1 MKHCIEGSN
10 AVARIV
16 KLCRPAVVAAYPITP
31 QTHIVEDLSKF
42 VSDGQADFEFIRSE
56 SEFAAASIVLGASA
70 AGVRTYTSS
79 SSQGLLLMTEVL
91 FTIAGLRLPV
101 VLTCANRAV
110 SAPINIW
117 NDQQDSMTIRDAGW
131 IMLYAE
137 DNQEAVDF
145 HPLAYKVA
153 EQLKIPVMVNMD
165 GFILTHVVEPVDIP
179 DEAPLGKFL
188 PEYVPEHGQFLDVKN
203 PVSLGAFATPADY
216 MNIRQEFFD
225 DLVDAK
231 KVIKQE
237 LKNYQNIFGR
247 GSDELVEFY
256 GDEKAETVFVA
267 MGSVVGT
274 LKDVVD
280 ELNAVGKRARFDL
293 RQARRAAVVKIK
305 CFRPFPTEEL
315 QKKLRRAKFVA
326 VIDKSVSL
334 GQEGIL
340 ATEVKACLS
349 GGEQVVRGFV
359 AGLGGRDITK
369 KQLVEVYKSARKKK
383 VDATFVG

>member
-1 MKHCIEGSN
+1 MNYCIEGSQ
-10 AVARIV
+10 AVARVV
-16 KLCRPAVVAAYPITP
+16 KLCKPAVVAAYPITP

-42 VSDGQADFEFIRSE
+42 ASDGRADFEFIRSE

-70 AGVRTYTSS
+70 AGARTYTAS

-91 FTIAGLRLPV
+91 FTIAGMRLPV

-153 EQLKIPVMVNMD
+153 ERLKIPVMVNMD

-179 DEAPLGKFL
+179 EEEPLKKFL
-188 PEYVPEHGQFLDVKN
+188 PDYVPESGQILDAKN

-216 MNIRQEFFD
+216 MNIRQELFE
-225 DLVDAK
+225 DLVGAK
-231 KVIKQE
+231 KTIKQE
-237 LKNYQNIFGR
+237 LKNFKNIFGR
-247 GSDELVEFY
+247 GTDELVEFY

-274 LKDVVD
+274 LKDAVD
-280 ELNAVGKRARFDL
+280 ELNAAKRP
-293 RQARRAAVVKIK
+293 AAVVKIK
-305 CFRPFPTEEL
+305 CFRPFPGEEL
-315 QKKLRRAKFVA
+315 QKKLRHAKNIV

-340 ATEVKACLS
+340 ATEVKACLR
-349 GGEQVVRGFV
+349 GDANVRGFV

-369 KQLVEVYKSARKKK
+369 KQLIEVYKAARKEK
-383 VDATFVG
+383 TETQFLS

>member
-153 EQLKIPVMVNMD
+153 EQLKIPVMGNMD

-179 DEAPLGKFL
+179 DEAQLKKFL
-188 PEYVPEHGQFLDVKN
+188 PDYAPESGQFLDVKN

-216 MNIRQEFFD
+216 MNIRQELFE
-225 DLVDAK
+225 DLVGAK

-237 LKNYQNIFGR
+237 LQNYKNIFER
-247 GSDELVEFY
+247 GTDELVELY
-256 GDEKAETVFVA
+256 GDEKAETVFAA

-274 LKDVVD
+274 LKDAVD
-280 ELNAVGKRARFDL
+280 ELNAVSK
-293 RQARRAAVVKIK
+293 RAAVVKIK

-315 QKKLRRAKFVA
+315 QKKLRRAKFVV

-349 GGEQVVRGFV
+349 GGEQGVRGFV

>member
-1 MKHCIEGSN
+1 MKYCIEGSN

-42 VSDGQADFEFIRSE
+42 ASDEQADFEFVRAE
-56 SEFAAASIVLGASA
+56 SEFSAASIVLGASA

-117 NDQQDSMTIRDAGW
+117 NDQQDSMTVRDAGW

-145 HPLAYKVA
+145 HPLAFKLA

-179 DEAPLGKFL
+179 DEAQIKKFL
-188 PEYVPEHGQFLDVKN
+188 PDYVPEPGQFLDVKN

-216 MNIRQEFFD
+216 MNIRQELFE
-225 DLVDAK
+225 DLVGAK
-231 KVIKQE
+231 KLIKQE
-237 LKNYQNIFGR
+237 LKNYQKIFNR
-247 GSDELVEFY
+247 GNDELVEFY
-256 GDEKAETVFVA
+256 GDAKAETVFVA

-280 ELNAVGKRARFDL
+280 ELNEAKRP
-293 RQARRAAVVKIK
+293 AAVVKIK
-305 CFRPFPTEEL
+305 CFRPFPGEEL
-315 QKKLRRAKFVA
+315 IKKLRHAKFVA

-349 GGEQVVRGFV
+349 SGDIAVRGFV

-383 VDATFVG
+383 VEVTFIS

>member
-1 MKHCIEGSN
+1 MKYCIEGSN

-16 KLCRPAVVAAYPITP
+16 KLCRPTVVAAYPITP

-42 VSDGQADFEFIRSE
+42 ASNGQADFEFIRSE

-70 AGVRTYTSS
+70 AGARTYTSS

-179 DEAPLGKFL
+179 DEAQLKKFL
-188 PEYVPEHGQFLDVKN
+188 PDYAPESGQFLDVKN

-216 MNIRQEFFD
+216 MNIRQELFE
-225 DLVDAK
+225 DLVGAK

-237 LKNYQNIFGR
+237 LQNYKKIFER
-247 GSDELVEFY
+247 GTDELVELY

-280 ELNAVGKRARFDL
+280 EVNAVSK
-293 RQARRAAVVKIK
+293 RAAVVKIK

>member
-10 AVARIV
+10 AIARIV

-31 QTHIVEDLSKF
+31 QTHIVEGLSKF

-137 DNQEAVDF
+137 NNQEAVDF

-179 DEAPLGKFL
+179 DEAQLKKFL
-188 PEYVPEHGQFLDVKN
+188 PDYVPESGQFLDVKN
-203 PVSLGAFATPADY
+203 PVSLGAFAPPADY
-216 MNIRQEFFD
+216 MNIRQELFE
-225 DLVDAK
+225 DLVGAK

-237 LKNYQNIFGR
+237 LQNYKKIFER
-247 GSDELVEFY
+247 GTDELVELY

-274 LKDVVD
+274 LKDAVD
-280 ELNAVGKRARFDL
+280 ELNAVSK
-293 RQARRAAVVKIK
+293 RAAVVKIK